1 MCKIEANCRIEEEIE
16 KVNSRKKLVI
26 SKKKVNKKTLKDRL
40 LIFRDRSILKSK
52 I

>member
-26 SKKKVNKKTLKDRL
+26 SKRKANKKTLKDRL
-40 LIFRDRSILKSK
+40 LIRRDGLILKSR